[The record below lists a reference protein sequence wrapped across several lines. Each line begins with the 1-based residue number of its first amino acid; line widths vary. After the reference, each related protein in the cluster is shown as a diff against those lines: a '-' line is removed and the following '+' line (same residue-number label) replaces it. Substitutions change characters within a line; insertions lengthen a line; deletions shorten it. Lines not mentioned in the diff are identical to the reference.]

1 MKKIE
6 RSEILPIGEYE
17 TIRERFRARVIQE
30 KKPRR
35 VRLSDI
41 LSVTFENRDTVLM
54 QIQEMTRT
62 ERITSEDGIL
72 HEIETYNELV
82 PGDGELSLTLY
93 VEIPDKAEREP
104 KLVELVGLEDHVAIE
119 IDGDRFPAM
128 GKRPDDGMGRTTA
141 VHYLK
146 FRLSDKAKESLLSL
160 KADVR
165 MTVNHPAL
173 AASVELGPETKRS
186 LAGDLR

>member
-1 MKKIE
+1 MQKIE

-30 KKPRR
+30 KKARR
-35 VRLSDI
+35 VRLCDI
-41 LSVTFENRDTVLM
+41 LSLTFENRDTVLM

-62 ERITSEDGIL
+62 ERITSEDGIR
-72 HEIETYNELV
+72 HEIDTYNELV
-82 PGDGELSLTLY
+82 PGDGELSITLY
-93 VEIPDKAEREP
+93 VEIPEKTERLS
-104 KLVELVGLEDHVAIE
+104 KLVDLCGLEDHVALE
-119 IDGDRFPAM
+119 IDGERSPAV
-128 GKRPDDGMGRTTA
+128 GKRLGDAMGRTTA

-146 FRLSDKAKESLLSL
+146 FLLSDRAREGLLSEKAKVL
-160 KADVR
+160 

-173 AASVELGPETKRS
+173 TASVELGPETRRS